1 MTDQPTRTELF
12 VEFVQRRFLS
22 LVFVTLAGLLLVSMF
37 GLSVPTEA
45 TVALLSMLGAA
56 PVGYFAFGRI
66 RTQLPTPPMVYL
78 VDVELL
84 QDDDAGLWRIPES
97 NWGDLDV
104 TDGSLW
110 NPAPSLYFGKGY
122 DAEEMT
128 VRGTWRGSLS
138 DGEMLRALS
147 LVKEVRGDL
156 EKRAKRGERIRNN
169 AFTLIRGATQG
180 EVERIVETFEEGT
193 LPSGGE
199 EFESHIEDVL
209 SDFDLDEPATD
220 GLNLDDNGDGPDGDR
235 DDGHAEQAG
244 QSTSNAAAADLDQEV
259 PAGD

>member
-1 MTDQPTRTELF
+1 
-12 VEFVQRRFLS
+12 
-22 LVFVTLAGLLLVSMF
+22 
-37 GLSVPTEA
+37 
-45 TVALLSMLGAA
+45 
-56 PVGYFAFGRI
+56 
-66 RTQLPTPPMVYL
+66 
-78 VDVELL
+78 
-84 QDDDAGLWRIPES
+84 
-97 NWGDLDV
+97 
-104 TDGSLW
+104 
-110 NPAPSLYFGKGY
+110 
-122 DAEEMT
+122 MT

-209 SDFDLDEPATD
+209 SDFDLDEPVTD
-220 GLNLDDNGDGPDGDR
+220 GLNLDDDGDGLDGDHGDGLPQ
-235 DDGHAEQAG
+235 DD
-244 QSTSNAAAADLDQEV
+244 QSTNGARPSQEVAADD
-259 PAGD
+259 